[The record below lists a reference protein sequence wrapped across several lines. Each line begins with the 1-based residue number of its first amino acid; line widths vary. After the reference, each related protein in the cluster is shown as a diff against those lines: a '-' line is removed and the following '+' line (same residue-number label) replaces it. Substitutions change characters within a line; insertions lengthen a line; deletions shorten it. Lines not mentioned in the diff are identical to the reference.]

1 MRRLRVSKKQMLWI
15 SFIALLM
22 AFAVLNWLAWRHAH
36 AMTHFTH
43 GGTKTGSPE
52 SLGRW
57 ERIKVL
63 VNGVQ
68 VPRPVNTRTPS
79 DVGLGYRV
87 LRAPGAH
94 GTSLEAWLI
103 EAKQPAGVVAMFHGY
118 SSSKDSLLDQA
129 LEIHRAGWTVLL
141 VDFHGSGGSSGDVT
155 SIGWHEATDVKAAFD
170 TAHEI
175 AAGKPVVL
183 HGASMGAAA
192 ILRSI
197 AALNIK
203 PAGIILECPFDRMLT
218 TAENRFETMGLPS
231 FPAAQLLIFWGGRQ
245 FGFDGFANNPCD
257 FARSVHCPA
266 SQMHGMR
273 DPRVTPTQA
282 KRVFDAMAGRK
293 QWVEFASAG
302 HESYLASDPDLW
314 RESVREFLSGISGD

>member
-15 SFIALLM
+15 SLIAFLT
-22 AFAVLNWLAWRHAH
+22 AFAGLNWLAWRHAH

-43 GGTKTGSPE
+43 GGPKTGSPE
-52 SLGRW
+52 SFGHW

-68 VPRPVNTRTPS
+68 VPKLANTRTPS
-79 DVGLGYRV
+79 DVGLDYKV
-87 LRAPGAH
+87 LRMPGAH

-129 LEIHRAGWTVLL
+129 REIHRLGWTVLL
-141 VDFHGSGGSSGDVT
+141 VDFHGSGGSSGNVT
-155 SIGWHEATDVKAAFD
+155 SIGWHEAADVKAAFD

-192 ILRSI
+192 ILRSV
-197 AALNIK
+197 AALNVQ
-203 PAGIILECPFDRMLT
+203 PDGIIMECPFDRMLT
-218 TAENRFETMGLPS
+218 TAENRFSAMGLPS

-257 FARSVHCPA
+257 FARSVRCPA
-266 SQMHGMR
+266 LQMHGMH
-273 DPRVTPTQA
+273 DSRVTAIQA
-282 KRVFDAMAGRK
+282 RRVFDAMAGKK

-302 HESYLASDPDLW
+302 HESYLASDPELW
-314 RESVREFLSGISGD
+314 RESVRKFLSWLSAH